1 MVMIPTK
8 HSKRLVAL
16 FFLFFNFLYKKNS
29 NSLELKETLIMC
41 YCGYLKLRYKSEKTT
56 PNPL

>member
-29 NSLELKETLIMC
+29 NSLELKETLTMC
-41 YCGYLKLRYKSEKTT
+41 YCGYLKL
-56 PNPL
+56 